1 MVIVHTR
8 NIFMKINIILFLMS
22 VFLVFIIRASQELE
36 QMITKTDIEGVK
48 KLLSTIELDSETKT
62 RLINLANDI
71 VLMRLKNI
79 ERYSFDDVTGSYDFN
94 VLKESLSQQTIDGLN
109 KESTQWRKWKLIRN
123 ISLVGAGIGLYYF
136 VIGLGFF
143 PKIESDGGMFLLIFG
158 SLIAS
163 IETLYS
169 AHKMAVVDSALLR
182 RIRSNLQKIYRDS
195 IIIKQLIINAPG
207 LACS

>member
-1 MVIVHTR
+1 
-8 NIFMKINIILFLMS
+8 MKINAILLLMS
-22 VFLVFIIRASQELE
+22 VFLVFIIKTSQDLE
-36 QMITKTDIEGVK
+36 QMITKTDIENAK

-62 RLINLANDI
+62 RLIDLANDV
-71 VLMRLKNI
+71 VLLRLKNVK
-79 ERYSFDDVTGSYDFN
+79 RYSFEDITGSYDFN
-94 VLKESLSQQTIDGLN
+94 VLKESLSQQTIEGLN
-109 KESTQWRKWKLIRN
+109 KESARWRKWKLIRN

-136 VIGLGFF
+136 VIGLEFF
-143 PKIESDGGMFLLIFG
+143 PKIDSDGGMFLLIFG

-195 IIIKQLIINAPG
+195 IEIKRLLINNPAQLSSRN
-207 LACS
+207 